1 MKRLRRAHGSRRSLS
16 RALAALLVL
25 GVFAGLLAPAERPA
39 AAQSTSTLAFSEVTY
54 LVSEGSA
61 IRVTV
66 GISPALA
73 ADSRVLITHS
83 SPEGATSPEDYTV
96 SGLDASGHLVLPAG
110 AAQASFVVHAV
121 ADYVN
126 DDGTFSG
133 LNETVVFRMA
143 AVAGEPYTVGGGSTT
158 EVLILDD
165 SLLWTADLTPKSVN
179 SNAALGCDT
188 DDTTAAN
195 KCSAT
200 ATLSDD
206 DFTLGSTTFS
216 VSYIGLVNSSKNL
229 FVEFDATISDE
240 LKGYTLHVGSARFLL
255 ADATITSASSLTNN
269 TASWTS
275 TGLSWTA
282 NTGVEMRLEPSQ
294 APDKPKDVGV
304 SAGDRRLNA
313 YWQPPDDPGDS
324 EVTGY
329 EVQYKE
335 SSAPDRGSDV
345 LWDATLTV
353 DRSAQFFGCTD
364 FSVLDACSVALD
376 DAGFSLGGV
385 EYTVIELDLSSST
398 GELVMGFSTD
408 IGALADYSLV
418 VGGSRF
424 SLSPFRDFSS
434 TSWTSSG
441 VTWTDGQQVRLSL
454 VTSDGTP
461 AARGP
466 GDGWVPVPHS
476 GTGIRA
482 AVLGEPEPVWE
493 ATLTPKNI
501 RNLAAVGCENAESA
515 AANKC
520 TAAATL
526 SDDDFTLGGTAFSV
540 TRIAQ
545 YGSSRNVWVTFDNV
559 ISDTLKGSVLHVGDD
574 EFALADATISGSGT
588 IAMWAHADEI
598 LTAGSAVSL
607 KLVPSGGSLVNYRGY
622 DVRVRAVNSVGA
634 GAWSAVVSGAPAR
647 QREVWSATL
656 TSKAVTPAGVA
667 SGEARGCDASAAGQC
682 AAALTDSTIDVE
694 GGTAVDV
701 FDLFLLNDLSCGDDS
716 MSPCDTH
723 NALTMTLASAG
734 FRRDHTLVVG
744 GVQFSFAEGFH
755 SSLEAQWL
763 SSGLVWSEW
772 AAGQSVELRILK
784 SLVTP
789 GVPAGLAVAA
799 GDGQLTASWSAPSD
813 VGGSAI
819 SRYQVSYKERAAPD
833 RLDNPTGDP
842 ADGWV
847 SAGRVAPA
855 GSGLSLVIAGL
866 DNLTQYEVRVL
877 AVNTQGA
884 GGWSDAVRAIPL
896 PEGTL
901 WAAKLAVS
909 DLGAGNFGCHWP
921 GGAMSSL
928 SCQNLALPVIEDND
942 FVLDGATYRVVTVS
956 VNQGNLAF
964 AISDPGP
971 AFPAGIRAYVLQVGD
986 AQFPFANPDV
996 ADDTNIK
1003 QWSGAPSW
1011 TVGQVVQLQIK
1022 LGTVPTGLTLETTQ
1036 DAIDVSWTAPSDPD
1050 FAVVGYDVEYRRHTA
1065 PDEAATTSGDPGTGW
1080 VDTGH
1085 SGTGTAERI
1094 AGLDTYGRY
1103 VVRVRASDA
1112 EGPSFWSS
1120 PSSVRVLPADQRVV
1134 WESDLSV
1141 GEVSFGLGHGRSA
1154 SALGCGAPAADVRS
1168 GPVCSSAMSAGR
1180 VAFRGSPVGVAYVN
1194 LGSGHY
1200 VHLGSS
1206 TLAHQDSGAGT
1217 LSFALESVL
1226 GEWMFLSL
1234 VVDGT
1239 VFPLLTG
1246 ESYNYEAVSGRAPY
1260 LFAWPGAGLGW
1271 SAGDT
1276 ADLALVYT
1284 PLLWMEST
1292 TNRPD
1297 RLGSFPMHVRETP
1310 PAGSIVDVRGKD
1322 PDEPAGAYYS
1332 LPIWISEPAPPGG
1345 LRVSLEVDPASTATA
1360 GVDYEWLNSYD
1371 PFVPADRQ
1379 AKVTTAPYVFF
1390 EEGETGYHRVF
1401 LRIIDDAHEDSG
1413 ETIIV
1418 KPTAEG
1424 FEGRGMVI
1432 TILNHDT
1439 GAPPGAAEAAPTSL
1453 AAEKTAAEKRER
1465 DKPRRP
1471 IPGKSDNARLAGLSL
1486 RDGWVLSPAF
1496 DPDTTDYRVHHTAS
1510 QASHIS
1516 VLAKIRTEHPE
1527 ATFAAP
1533 GHDTGIGWW
1542 SLGTGYTF
1550 HEPVALTVT
1559 VTAADGYT
1567 TTTYTLTTTTDPVPV
1582 PAVTVTPASLSIT
1595 EGAAGAYTVVLDTKP
1610 AHDVTVA
1617 PASSDPAAAG
1627 ISPASATFTP
1637 ADWDIPRTFTVTGTA
1652 DGDTHDENVTVSH
1665 RAASSDAQYDA
1676 ITIDSVT
1683 VAVADTTV
1691 ELPGPVTGLTLAAK
1705 PRNVTVSWQAPD
1717 TGGAPDGYIVH
1728 IKCGR
1733 NGKHRTVD
1741 APKTTT
1747 VFRNLKPGTTCNIWA
1762 RAQNDAGKGP
1772 RTHTT
1777 TTLPQQQPQP
1787 DPEQTDPEQTDP
1799 EQTDPEQ
1806 TDPEQPDPEQTDPE
1820 QTDPE
1825 QPEPQQSEPE
1835 PQQPEHPGDG
1845 RLEPFNVQ
1853 VVPGD
1858 GTLTVT
1864 WIVSPRA
1871 GEADDDI
1878 HHALRWS
1885 QTAGVWA
1892 NPAGPRGHHNDGIVI
1907 WGGTATYTI
1916 TGLTNGIATG
1926 VFVRSFTGTRTGED
1940 SPHTSKWVRIKGPNT
1955 TPQAPGS

>member
-1 MKRLRRAHGSRRSLS
+1 MVVRRVRRFAGAP
-16 RALAALLVL
+16 RTLAALLMVL

-39 AAQSTSTLAFSEVTY
+39 AAQSASTLRFHESTVIT
-54 LVSEGSA
+54 SEGTD
-61 IRVTV
+61 ITFTV
-66 GISPALA
+66 NISPALA
-73 ADSRVLITHS
+73 SDSRVLITHS
-83 SPEGATSPEDYTV
+83 SDHATSPEDYTV

-110 AAQASFVVHAV
+110 AAQASFTVHAV

-126 DDGTFSG
+126 DDGGFEG
-133 LNETVVFRMA
+133 RNETVRFLMT
-143 AVAGEPYTVGGGSTT
+143 AVAGEPYTVDSAASSQD
-158 EVLILDD
+158 LFILDD
-165 SLLWTADLTPKSVN
+165 SILWEATLTPKSIVN
-179 SNAALGCDT
+179 NLALGCDT

-195 KCSAT
+195 KCSTT
-200 ATLSDD
+200 ATLDD
-206 DFTLGSTTFS
+206 NNFTLGSTTLS
-216 VSYIGLVNSSKNL
+216 ITYIGVLNSTKL
-229 FVEFDATISDE
+229 LEVEFSASIPDALT
-240 LKGYTLHVGSARFLL
+240 GYTLHVGGDKFPL
-255 ADATITSASSLTNN
+255 AGESGTSVQWSS
-269 TASWTS
+269 S
-275 TGLSWTA
+275 LSWTA
-282 NTGVEMRLEPSQ
+282 GTAVQMRLEPSQ
-294 APDKPKDVGV
+294 APDKPKGVGAA
-304 SAGDRRLNA
+304 AGDRRLNA

-345 LWDATLTV
+345 LWEATLTV

-408 IGALADYSLV
+408 IGDLADYSLV

-454 VTSDGTP
+454 VTSDGSP
-461 AARGP
+461 AGRGP

-574 EFALADATISGSGT
+574 EFALADATISGGGT

-622 DVRVRAVNSVGA
+622 DVRVRAVNSIDA

-656 TSKAVTPAGVA
+656 TSKTVSAVILGTGT
-667 SGEARGCDASAAGQC
+667 RGCGGSGASAC
-682 AAALTDSTIDVE
+682 STALTDSTFE
-694 GGTAVDV
+694 TGG
-701 FDLFLLNDLSCGDDS
+701 NDFSITSLRLEYESNCGDDS
-716 MSPCDTH
+716 MSPCPNHLRLEFFTDISESR
-723 NALTMTLASAG
+723 LRS
-734 FRRDHTLVVG
+734 DYTLVVG
-744 GVQFSFAEGFH
+744 DAEFSFVEGLAD
-755 SSLEAQWL
+755 STDVQWL
-763 SSGLVWSEW
+763 VSGLVWSEW
-772 AAGQSVELRILK
+772 ASGQSVELRILK

-799 GDGQLTASWSAPSD
+799 GDGELTASWRAPGD

-819 SRYQVSYKERAAPD
+819 VFYQVSYKERAAPD

-866 DNLTQYEVRVL
+866 ANLTQYEVRVL
-877 AVNTQGA
+877 AANTQGA

-896 PEGTL
+896 PEGTI
-901 WAAKLAVS
+901 WAAKLVVA
-909 DLGAGNFGCHWP
+909 DLGAGFFGCHLP
-921 GGAMSSL
+921 GGATSPL
-928 SCQNLALPVIEDND
+928 SCQNVGSPVIEDND
-942 FVLDGATYRVVTVS
+942 FVLDGATYGISSLS
-956 VNQGNLAF
+956 VNAGALSLV
-964 AISDPGP
+964 ISDAGP
-971 AFPAGIRAYVLQVGD
+971 VFPAGLRAYVLQVGD

-996 ADDTNIK
+996 TDADHSK
-1003 QWSGAPSW
+1003 QWSGGPAW
-1011 TVGQVVQLQIK
+1011 AEGQVVQLQIK
-1022 LGTVPTGLTLETTQ
+1022 LGTVPTGLTLETSEGT
-1036 DAIDVSWTAPSDPD
+1036 IDVSWTAPSDPD
-1050 FAVVGYDVEYRRHTA
+1050 FAVVGYDVEYRRQSA
-1065 PDEAATTSGDPGTGW
+1065 PDRAATTAGDPATGW

-1085 SGTGTAERI
+1085 SGTGTTERI

-1120 PSSVRVLPADQRVV
+1120 PVAVRVLPANQRVV
-1134 WESDLSV
+1134 WESDLTV

-1154 SALGCGAPAADVRS
+1154 SAVGCGAPGDSRT

-1234 VVDGT
+1234 VVDGE

-1246 ESYNYEAVSGRAPY
+1246 ESYNYEAVLGRAPM
-1260 LFAWPGAGLGW
+1260 LFAWSGAGLGW

-1297 RLGSFPMHVRETP
+1297 RLGAFPMHVRETP

-1322 PDEPAGAYYS
+1322 PDEPAGAFYS

-1345 LRVSLEVDPASTATA
+1345 LRVELEVDPASTATA

-1371 PFVPADRQ
+1371 PFVPPDRQ

-1390 EEGETGYHRVF
+1390 AEGETGYHRVF
-1401 LRIIDDAHEDSG
+1401 LRIVDDAHEDSG

-1439 GAPPGAAEAAPTSL
+1439 GAPPGAAEARPTSL

-1465 DKPRRP
+1465 DKPRKP
-1471 IPGKSDNARLAGLSL
+1471 IPGKSDNARLASLSL
-1486 RDGWVLSPAF
+1486 PDGWALSPAF
-1496 DPDTTDYRVHHTAS
+1496 DPDTADYTIHHTAQ
-1510 QASHIS
+1510 QAPYIS
-1516 VLAKIRTEHPE
+1516 VLAKIRTQHPE
-1527 ATFAAP
+1527 ATFTAP
-1533 GHDTGIGWW
+1533 GWNTGIGWW
-1542 SLGTGYTF
+1542 SLSTGYTF
-1550 HEPVALTVT
+1550 HEPVAFEVT
-1559 VTAADGYT
+1559 VTAADAYT
-1567 TTTYTLTTTTDPVPV
+1567 TTTYTLTTTTDPVPEP
-1582 PAVTVTPASLSIT
+1582 PAVTVTPLTLNTDENTTAT
-1595 EGAAGAYTVVLDTKP
+1595 YTAVLDARP
-1610 AHDVTVA
+1610 AHDVTIT
-1617 PASSDPAAAG
+1617 PESSDPAAATV
-1627 ISPASATFTP
+1627 SPASATFTP
-1637 ADWDIPRTFTVTGTA
+1637 ADWDTPQTFTVTGVA
-1652 DGDTHDENVTVSH
+1652 DPDTHDETATVTH
-1665 RAASSDAQYDA
+1665 QATSSDTRYDA
-1676 ITIDSVT
+1676 IAVDSVS

-1691 ELPGPVTGLTLAAK
+1691 EAPGAVTGLSLAAR
-1705 PRNVTVSWQAPD
+1705 PRNVTVSWQPPAV
-1717 TGGAPDGYIVH
+1717 GGAPDHYIAH
-1728 IKCGR
+1728 IRCGR

-1747 VFRNLKPGTTCNIWA
+1747 TFRNLKPGTTCNIWV
-1762 RAQNDAGKGP
+1762 RAQNETGKGP
-1772 RTHTT
+1772 RTHNT
-1777 TTLPQQQPQP
+1777 TTLPQQPEDPQP
-1787 DPEQTDPEQTDP
+1787 EDP
-1799 EQTDPEQ
+1799 
-1806 TDPEQPDPEQTDPE
+1806 
-1820 QTDPE
+1820 
-1825 QPEPQQSEPE
+1825 QPEDPQPE
-1835 PQQPEHPGDG
+1835 DPQPEDPQPEDPQPEDPQPEDPQPEDPQPEHPGDG

-1853 VVPGD
+1853 AVPGD
-1858 GTLTVT
+1858 GTLTIT

-1878 HHALRWS
+1878 RHALRWS
-1885 QTAGVWA
+1885 QVAGVWA
-1892 NPAGPRGHHNDGIVI
+1892 NPAGPRGHHNDGIVVE
-1907 WGGTATYTI
+1907 GGTAAYTI
-1916 TGLTNGIATG
+1916 TGLQNGVPTG
-1926 VFVRSFTGTRTGED
+1926 VFVRSFTGPRTGED
-1940 SPHTSKWVRIKGPNT
+1940 SPHSSQWIRIKGPQT
-1955 TPQAPGS
+1955 TPQAPTP

>member
-1 MKRLRRAHGSRRSLS
+1 MKPSLFWDGSGSLLVPPPPPVMRRRRVKRLRRAHGSRRSLS

-25 GVFAGLLAPAERPA
+25 GVFAALLAPAERPA
-39 AAQSTSTLAFSEVTY
+39 AAQSTSTLRFAESTVIT
-54 LVSEGSA
+54 SEGTD
-61 IRVTV
+61 VTITV
-66 GISPALA
+66 DISPALA
-73 ADSRVLITHS
+73 SDSRVLITHS
-83 SPEGATSPEDYTV
+83 SDHAISPEDYTV

-110 AAQASFVVHAV
+110 AAEASFTVHAV
-121 ADYVN
+121 ADFVN
-126 DDGTFSG
+126 DDGGFEG
-133 LNETVVFRMA
+133 RNETVRFSMT
-143 AVAGEPYTVGGGSTT
+143 AVAGEPYTVDSAASSQD
-158 EVLILDD
+158 LFILDD
-165 SLLWTADLTPKSVN
+165 SILWEATLTPKSIVN
-179 SNAALGCDT
+179 NLALGCDT
-188 DDTTAAN
+188 DDATAAN
-195 KCSAT
+195 KCSAA
-200 ATLSDD
+200 ATLDD
-206 DFTLGSTTFS
+206 NNFTLGSTTLS
-216 VSYIGLVNSSKNL
+216 ITYIGVLNSTKL
-229 FVEFDATISDE
+229 LEVEFSASIPDALT
-240 LKGYTLHVGSARFLL
+240 GYTLHVGGDKFPL
-255 ADATITSASSLTNN
+255 AGESGTSVQWSS
-269 TASWTS
+269 S
-275 TGLSWTA
+275 LSWTA
-282 NTGVEMRLEPSQ
+282 GTAVQMRLEPSE

-466 GDGWVPVPHS
+466 DDGWVDVPHS

-482 AVLGEPEPVWE
+482 AIGEAVWSS
-493 ATLTPKNI
+493 TLT
-501 RNLAAVGCENAESA
+501 AAVG
-515 AANKC
+515 
-520 TAAATL
+520 
-526 SDDDFTLGGTAFSV
+526 
-540 TRIAQ
+540 
-545 YGSSRNVWVTFDNV
+545 
-559 ISDTLKGSVLHVGDD
+559 
-574 EFALADATISGSGT
+574 
-588 IAMWAHADEI
+588 
-598 LTAGSAVSL
+598 TAGSVNGVGCGGA
-607 KLVPSGGSLVNYRGY
+607 SGGVCSTGLSSNSFAFGGTTYSVNALRILSSGGNLEFDVTDAMPAEADGWVLVIDGEAFSFGDATFYNARNTVGWSGHGLSWSAGDVLKIELRRAALVNYRDY
-622 DVRVRAVNSVGA
+622 DVRVRAVSSVGA
-634 GAWSAVVSGAPAR
+634 GRWSSVVSGAPAR

-656 TSKAVTPAGVA
+656 TSKRITAG
-667 SGEARGCDASAAGQC
+667 ETRGCAALPAAQC
-682 AAALTDSTIDVE
+682 AAALTDSTVDVE
-694 GGTAVDV
+694 GGSPVGVDLV
-701 FDLFLLNDLSCGDDS
+701 HLENDLSCGDDG

-723 NALTMTLASAG
+723 NALTMSLAADG
-734 FRRDHTLVVG
+734 FRSDYTLVVG
-744 GVQFSFAEGFH
+744 DVQFSFAEGLA
-755 SSLEAQWL
+755 SAASAQWL

-789 GVPAGLAVAA
+789 GVPSGLAVVA
-799 GDGQLTASWSAPSD
+799 GDGMLTASWSAPGD

-819 SRYQVSYKERAAPD
+819 VFYQVSYKERAAPD

-855 GSGLSLVIAGL
+855 GSGLSHVIAGL
-866 DNLTQYEVRVL
+866 ANLTQYEVRVL
-877 AVNTQGA
+877 AANTQGA

-901 WAAKLAVS
+901 WAAKLVVA
-909 DLGAGNFGCHWP
+909 DRGAGNFGCDWP
-921 GGAMSSL
+921 GGPTSPL
-928 SCQNLALPVIEDND
+928 SCQNVGSPVIEDND
-942 FVLDGATYRVVTVS
+942 FVLDGATYGITTVG
-956 VNQGNLAF
+956 VNAGTLTFGVGQA
-964 AISDPGP
+964 GP
-971 AFPAGIRAYVLQVGD
+971 ALPAGLRAYVLQVGD
-986 AQFPFANPDV
+986 AQFPFASPDV
-996 ADDTNIK
+996 NDDTHTK
-1003 QWSGAPSW
+1003 QWSGGPAW
-1011 TVGQVVQLQIK
+1011 AEGQVVQLQIK
-1022 LGTVPTGLTLETTQ
+1022 LGTVPTGLTLETSET
-1036 DAIDVSWTAPSDPD
+1036 AIDVSWTAPSDPD
-1050 FAVVGYDVEYRRHTA
+1050 FAVVGYDVEYRRHDA
-1065 PDEAATTSGDPGTGW
+1065 PDEAATTAGDAATGW

-1120 PSSVRVLPADQRVV
+1120 PAAVRVLPAGQRVV
-1134 WESDLSV
+1134 WESALTV

-1154 SALGCGAPAADVRS
+1154 SALGCGAPSADVRS

-1234 VVDGT
+1234 VADGK

-1567 TTTYTLTTTTDPVPV
+1567 TTTYTLTTTTDPVPS

-1610 AHDVTVA
+1610 AHDVTVT
-1617 PASSDPAAAG
+1617 PASSDPDAAG

-1652 DGDTHDENVTVSH
+1652 DGDTDDENVTVSH

-1683 VAVADTTV
+1683 VAVTDTTV
-1691 ELPGPVTGLTLAAK
+1691 ELPGPVTALTLAAK

-1717 TGGAPDGYIVH
+1717 TGGAADRYIVH

-1762 RAQNDAGKGP
+1762 RAHNDAGKGP

-1787 DPEQTDPEQTDP
+1787 DQEPEQTDPEQTDPEQTDP

-1806 TDPEQPDPEQTDPE
+1806 TDPEQTDPE

-1825 QPEPQQSEPE
+1825 QSE
-1835 PQQPEHPGDG
+1835 PQQPQHPGDG

-1892 NPAGPRGHHNDGIVI
+1892 NPAGPRGHHNDGIVV

-1940 SPHTSKWVRIKGPNT
+1940 SPHSSKWIRIKGENT
-1955 TPQAPGS
+1955 TPNPPNG